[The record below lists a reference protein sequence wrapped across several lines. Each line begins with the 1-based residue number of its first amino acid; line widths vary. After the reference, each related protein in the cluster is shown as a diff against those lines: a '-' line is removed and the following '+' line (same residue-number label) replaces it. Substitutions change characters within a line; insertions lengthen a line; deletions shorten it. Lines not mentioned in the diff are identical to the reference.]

1 MFESLFQKL
10 SSLRRRDSDDAIDDM
25 VNASVKNEGPSEDIK
40 HDAEDIRATDSAAPH
55 QAKPQDDGTRARAPS
70 TDEITDIAPGEVL
83 SERRRTD
90 APLSIANYQDL
101 LLATQHR
108 SSLGQISEYPPQP
121 RKVEA
126 VSVDVIMA
134 FFADA
139 IRQSADDLPME
150 REEIDT
156 YFLPVVRRGLMYMHL
171 LPASQFHHHNG
182 IGGLFAHS
190 LQVAT
195 LAVRLG
201 KQKVFNQ
208 RDTPRELYQNSKR
221 WLFGCW

>member
-55 QAKPQDDGTRARAPS
+55 QAKPQDDGTRARALS

-83 SERRRTD
+83 SERHRTD

-108 SSLGQISEYPPQP
+108 PSLGQI
-121 RKVEA
+121 
-126 VSVDVIMA
+126 
-134 FFADA
+134 
-139 IRQSADDLPME
+139 
-150 REEIDT
+150 
-156 YFLPVVRRGLMYMHL
+156 
-171 LPASQFHHHNG
+171 
-182 IGGLFAHS
+182 
-190 LQVAT
+190 
-195 LAVRLG
+195 
-201 KQKVFNQ
+201 
-208 RDTPRELYQNSKR
+208 
-221 WLFGCW
+221 